1 MSILQGQDKTWSV
14 PEPWTPVRK
23 KVHILTF
30 PGKGLKD
37 EGLKYLPKGLHLE
50 DRFTFKGDQDKSK
63 KDKTFQEGY
72 KISK

>member
-1 MSILQGQDKTWSV
+1 MSLSLGHKSGGRYT
-14 PEPWTPVRK
+14 
-23 KVHILTF
+23 LTF
-30 PGKGLKD
+30 PGRGLKD

-50 DRFTFKGDQDKSK
+50 DRFTFKGDKDKSK